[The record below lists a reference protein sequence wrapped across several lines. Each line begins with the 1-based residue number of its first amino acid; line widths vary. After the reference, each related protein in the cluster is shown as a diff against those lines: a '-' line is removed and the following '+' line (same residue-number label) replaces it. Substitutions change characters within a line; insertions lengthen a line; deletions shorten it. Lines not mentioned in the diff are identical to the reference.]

1 MWQRACHNAYVVHA
15 FEAGDRPRPFALN
28 FCRGSAPWQR
38 LVQSGFYE
46 VALTLLFPGTVVPC
60 DLTEPS
66 RIKNHRPLADLN
78 APSASHSPASGPL
91 LGPSGSRP
99 AGKTG
104 WIGRK

>member
-1 MWQRACHNAYVVHA
+1 
-15 FEAGDRPRPFALN
+15 LN

-66 RIKNHRPLADLN
+66 RFWKGEHETKIRVHEAYLKR
-78 APSASHSPASGPL
+78 
-91 LGPSGSRP
+91 R
-99 AGKTG
+99 
-104 WIGRK
+104 RKRNCWK